1 MKRARKHIPQ
11 VVNEFNT
18 VFGRSYQPFLQG
30 YRLDDAEM
38 VFFGQGAHTMPA
50 RLAVDKLRGQGVKA
64 GVVQLRFMRP
74 FPTDEVAECL
84 SRFKVVGILENSNS
98 FGSVYDAGPLT
109 AEVHAALYYAE
120 TRPRILT
127 FLAGLGGEN
136 IRLNDYI
143 EMTRVMAE
151 AAQAAGLK
159 SASSGWA
166 LNP

>member
-1 MKRARKHIPQ
+1 M
-11 VVNEFNT
+11 VNEFNT

-50 RLAVDKLRGQGVKA
+50 APGCRQTAGPGREGRSSAVAL
-64 GVVQLRFMRP
+64 MRP

-120 TRPRILT
+120 TR
-127 FLAGLGGEN
+127 
-136 IRLNDYI
+136 
-143 EMTRVMAE
+143 RVF
-151 AAQAAGLK
+151 
-159 SASSGWA
+159 
-166 LNP
+166 